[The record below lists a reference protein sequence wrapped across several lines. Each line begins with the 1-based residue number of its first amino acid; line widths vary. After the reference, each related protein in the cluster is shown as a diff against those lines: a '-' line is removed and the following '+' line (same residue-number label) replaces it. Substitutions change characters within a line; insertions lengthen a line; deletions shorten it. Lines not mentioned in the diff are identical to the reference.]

1 MLKKGESFID
11 KHLFLPIYLFIYLF
25 NFLFTYLFIYLLAE
39 ESRLE
44 GYYNKVAITL
54 SYW

>member
-11 KHLFLPIYLFIYLF
+11 KHLFLPIYLF